1 MTATDDLVVR
11 RGEAPLLLSM
21 PHVGT
26 DIPDDIAAG
35 LVSPWLARKDA
46 DWWIEALYGFAAAFD
61 ATIVRARVSR
71 TVIDVNRDPAGVS
84 LYPGQATT
92 GLCPLET
99 FDGEPLYQP
108 GRAPD
113 AAEIDRRRRQHFAP
127 YHAALTAEIGRLR
140 AAHPAIV
147 LYDCHAI
154 RSEIPRLF
162 DGQLPVFNL
171 GTNGG
176 AAAAPALRAALIDA
190 LAASGQTY
198 VADGRFK
205 GGYITRHYG
214 RPAEGV
220 EAVQME
226 IAMRGYL
233 DEPEGAVSPAN
244 WPVAF
249 EAERAAA
256 TAAVLRRLIERCLDH
271 AHRRAMG

>member
-108 GRAPD
+108 
-113 AAEIDRRRRQHFAP
+113 
-127 YHAALTAEIGRLR
+127 
-140 AAHPAIV
+140 
-147 LYDCHAI
+147 
-154 RSEIPRLF
+154 
-162 DGQLPVFNL
+162 
-171 GTNGG
+171 
-176 AAAAPALRAALIDA
+176 
-190 LAASGQTY
+190 
-198 VADGRFK
+198 
-205 GGYITRHYG
+205 
-214 RPAEGV
+214 
-220 EAVQME
+220 
-226 IAMRGYL
+226 
-233 DEPEGAVSPAN
+233 
-244 WPVAF
+244 
-249 EAERAAA
+249 ERAAA

-271 AHRRAMG
+271 AHRRAIG